1 MTYTFKTL
9 TDSDGITYQEV
20 TYDEYLKAK
29 NKQRIIQHLE
39 ARYFIEVDKEKQG
52 VKE

>member
-9 TDSDGITYQEV
+9 IDSDGIKYHEV
-20 TYDEYLKAK
+20 TYEEYLKAK

-39 ARYFIEVDKEKQG
+39 ARYFIEVDKEKQEA
-52 VKE
+52 KS